1 MGIEKLKSS
10 LLSEATNEA
19 EKIVQT
25 AEAHVKSMLEE
36 ERAKRKQM
44 EEEAEKEIDKLLEDQ
59 KNERIAWARLEAK
72 RINAEAREDAIG
84 NVLED
89 IFEELKSAR
98 KSPEYQRFLK
108 KAVSD
113 AVDELG
119 RGSKVHMLKGEK
131 KLAPKLS
138 GATVSEDMEGLG
150 GAIVES
156 ADGKIW
162 IDLRLE
168 TLFESRRD
176 EIRKSIDEKLFG
188 GKR

>member
-1 MGIEKLKSS
+1 MGIEKLKNS
-10 LLSEATNEA
+10 LLSEATGEA

-44 EEEAEKEIDKLLEDQ
+44 EEEAEKEIGKLLEDQ

-89 IFEELKSAR
+89 ILAELKSAR
-98 KSPEYQRFLK
+98 GSPEYREFLK
-108 KAVSD
+108 RAVPDAVS
-113 AVDELG
+113 ELG
-119 RGSKVHMLKGEK
+119 KGSKVHVLKGEK
-131 KLAPKLS
+131 KLLPKLS
-138 GATVSEDMEGLG
+138 GAAVSEDLTGLG
-150 GAIVES
+150 GALVES
-156 ADGKIW
+156 EDGKIW

-168 TLFESRRD
+168 TLFDSRRD
-176 EIRKSIDEKLFG
+176 EIRKRIDEKLFG
-188 GKR
+188 GKK